1 MIQNAAAWRR
11 ERALRDEAFRDYLT
25 GLLNRRGLDAAAASL
40 RMEDTP
46 IAVYLFDLDHL
57 KEINDTFG
65 HQEGDQIIKTFSDLL
80 RSHTR
85 EGDFLCRLGGDE
97 FVAVIKRMSSEAT
110 ALKKGEE
117 ICRAVQQD
125 CRSGR
130 IQATCSAGLVLWD
143 GAGTMAEAVDQ
154 ADQALYRAKANHKGG
169 CCLWKG

>member
-1 MIQNAAAWRR
+1 
-11 ERALRDEAFRDYLT
+11 
-25 GLLNRRGLDAAAASL
+25 
-40 RMEDTP
+40 
-46 IAVYLFDLDHL
+46 
-57 KEINDTFG
+57 
-65 HQEGDQIIKTFSDLL
+65 
-80 RSHTR
+80 
-85 EGDFLCRLGGDE
+85 
-97 FVAVIKRMSSEAT
+97 MSSEAT